1 MSFSISVLDELE
13 VLALLKERES
23 YVGQLERRLTRK
35 AAFGEPSTS
44 VLEVLGTDV
53 KPMSVT
59 SDLRSME
66 SDGLRCNDD
75 LMLVLPMSSE
85 SE

>member
-35 AAFGEPSTS
+35 AAAEEPSTS
-44 VLEVLGTDV
+44 VLEVLGIDV

-66 SDGLRCNDD
+66 SDGLRFNDD

>member
-13 VLALLKERES
+13 VLELLKERES

-35 AAFGEPSTS
+35 AAAEEPSTS
-44 VLEVLGTDV
+44 VLEVLGIDV

-66 SDGLRCNDD
+66 SDGLRFNDD